1 MRSYKV
7 TVTATAGQ
15 LIAADNINR
24 VAYINIVGNE
34 SIAVGNSTVT
44 FATGLQLAKH
54 SAPIHIDV
62 PLANRCGLF
71 VTQVKQMMFVFCYQ
85 IRISYAV

>member
-7 TVTATAGQ
+7 TVTATAAQ

-34 SIAVGNSTVT
+34 SIAVGNSAVT

-62 PLANRCGLF
+62 PLGESLRAICDAGKTDDVRVLLPD
-71 VTQVKQMMFVFCYQ
+71 
-85 IRISYAV
+85 AD